1 MRTLQ
6 DDNQRLS
13 ASTAA
18 PPELERKQHEHPD
31 SEIKQLKEKRDVLP
45 NELREKQLLVSQ
57 SRKRDE
63 LLPLNESFTREVGE
77 RNFGGRQ

>member
-18 PPELERKQHEHPD
+18 PSELERKQHGHPD

-45 NELREKQLLVSQ
+45 NLLQEKHTPACVPYH
-57 SRKRDE
+57 KMAFCEMHYID
-63 LLPLNESFTREVGE
+63 SFGLS
-77 RNFGGRQ
+77 